1 MIGKSGVG
9 WVVAILTYLGLL
21 GHWANVSEVGGG
33 VIEWQGRYEVWAFRA
48 PGRANKRIECLLVT

>member
-33 VIEWQGRYEVWAFRA
+33 GLLSGKGGMRY
-48 PGRANKRIECLLVT
+48 GQLLGTGGF